1 MCPFWDEKK
10 SNEMIV
16 QPNLNKLYKTK
27 NRRLIKKSG
36 VQGGW
41 GVNGIGNG
49 GNKRLIVFVYNN
61 VALSLTIRKK

>member
-36 VQGGW
+36 VQGD
-41 GVNGIGNG
+41 GV
-49 GNKRLIVFVYNN
+49 
-61 VALSLTIRKK
+61 